1 MLKCNRC
8 GQYYIPGYLDCQCRV
23 TAHLHRSPIALSL
36 SLQSPGAITAL
47 PGGMMSSRAMAPAP
61 ELPKPSKGSLI
72 EDRSDEK

>member
-1 MLKCNRC
+1 
-8 GQYYIPGYLDCQCRV
+8 
-23 TAHLHRSPIALSL
+23 
-36 SLQSPGAITAL
+36 L